1 VRVAVDAVGAA
12 LAELTRMVD
21 VLQSAA
27 LDALD
32 DREVLA
38 MFEGLERSG
47 GGCRRWCWAHVP
59 RSPENPSIR
68 CPRVSL
74 VASWLLHTELH
85 CAASRHPDDVDAA
98 SVGLV
103 LDVITLV
110 YITRGDLLT
119 AGYCLVGCAHTV
131 HFILPL
137 RSALGPTN

>member
-1 VRVAVDAVGAA
+1 MRVAVDAVGAA

-21 VLQSAA
+21 VLQLAT

-38 MFEGLERSG
+38 MFEGLETQ
-47 GGCRRWCWAHVP
+47 RRRMPTVVLGPRTALTGEPLDPVSPGVAGRFLVVAH
-59 RSPENPSIR
+59 
-68 CPRVSL
+68 
-74 VASWLLHTELH
+74 ELH

-110 YITRGDLLT
+110 DITHGDLLT

>member
-1 VRVAVDAVGAA
+1 M
-12 LAELTRMVD
+12 AELTRMVD

-38 MFEGLERSG
+38 MFEGLETQ
-47 GGCRRWCWAHVP
+47 RRRMPTVVLGP
-59 RSPENPSIR
+59 RTALTGEPSIR

-110 YITRGDLLT
+110 DITRGDLLT